1 MSLRVQWAK
10 QRRFNL
16 SEEKVMWRYE
26 HDELLADAVYDGH
39 GNIICIDLFGDLITL
54 DVTSGKFMI

>member
-1 MSLRVQWAK
+1 MSLRVEWAQ

-16 SEEKVMWRYE
+16 SEEKVMWIYE
-26 HDELLADAVYDGH
+26 HGKDITDAVYDGH
-39 GNIICIDLFGDLITL
+39 GNVICIDRRGDLFTL